1 MRDKQQIKYVK
12 QRFMYL
18 HTYEKGL
25 DRGKICEAS
34 TPIKAKIW
42 IRVFGQAPTYREF
55 KLRTHAHD
63 MRACG
68 LFKTLTQK
76 WTKQKTEHEL
86 KPEF

>member
-34 TPIKAKIW
+34 TPIKAEI
-42 IRVFGQAPTYREF
+42 
-55 KLRTHAHD
+55 
-63 MRACG
+63 
-68 LFKTLTQK
+68 
-76 WTKQKTEHEL
+76 
-86 KPEF
+86 